1 MKFNSLKDMN
11 KYVNSQ
17 MKEIAQDQLAEKILL
32 TLRDFV
38 ESTVYANEPNQYE
51 RTYQL
56 LNSLTIGKAKAIG
69 TIITCSVYFDAD
81 KITQSIATNRWN
93 QHMSIYGYERRGGEP
108 INELIPYFLNDGTDS
123 PIYSH
128 ESHDFVEKT
137 IESLNNGSLR
147 QELIKFLKQRGIVA
161 T

>member
-17 MKEIAQDQLAEKILL
+17 MKEIVNTQLSEKILL

-38 ESTVYANEPNQYE
+38 ESTVYANEPSQYE

-56 LNSLTIGKAKAIG
+56 LNSLIVGETKSVGNLIA
-69 TIITCSVYFDAD
+69 CSVYFDSSKISQTKAD
-81 KITQSIATNRWN
+81 NGWN
-93 QHMSIYGYERRGGEP
+93 QHMSVYGYTNYNGEP
-108 INELIPYFLNDGTDS
+108 INEMLPYWLNYGTDS

-128 ESHDFVEKT
+128 EDHQFLEKT

-161 T
+161 N